1 MLNGTKDQGFSQA
14 PRANII
20 GIINNNLNKII
31 MGNTVGIIVGN
42 YAGNVVGILAGSTP
56 RNKS

>member
-1 MLNGTKDQGFSQA
+1 MLNGTKDHGFSQA

-31 MGNTVGIIVGN
+31 MGNYCGN
-42 YAGNVVGILAGSTP
+42 YCGKRCGNYGGKHPKKQELV
-56 RNKS
+56 